1 MTSLLASEFRRFH
14 SRRLVVLLTGLSLLG
29 IAVTGLIVSTA
40 HEFALEGLPE
50 VLMGTSVILISIGWV
65 LGASAIGADWH
76 TGHMTTILTW
86 EPRRGRVMA
95 AKTLASLLS
104 VFALTFV
111 LQALL
116 GAALSVAAEVRGS
129 TAGADAAWLAE
140 TAGVGFRVSL
150 LSAVFAGFGFA
161 LASIGRNSA
170 VALGVGF
177 GYLVIVENLVRGLRP
192 RWMPWLLTENSALF
206 IIDLPGDFP
215 LLGRTTVE
223 AGVYLCAVTAGLLL
237 AATAV
242 FRVRDVN

>member
-1 MTSLLASEFRRFH
+1 MTGVLASEFRRFR
-14 SRRLVVLLTGLSLLG
+14 SRRLAWVLTGLSVLA
-29 IAVTGLIVSTA
+29 IVATGLIVSTTQ
-40 HEFALEGLPE
+40 EFALEGLPE
-50 VLMGTSVILISIGWV
+50 VLMGTSLILISVGWV
-65 LGASAIGADWH
+65 LGASAIGAEWH

-86 EPRRGRVMA
+86 EPRRGRVIG
-95 AKTLASLLS
+95 AKALACLVS
-104 VFALTFV
+104 VFVLTFA
-111 LQALL
+111 LQILL
-116 GAALSVAAEVRGS
+116 GAVLSLAAEVRGS
-129 TAGADAAWLAE
+129 TADIDLAWLTE

-150 LSAVFAGFGFA
+150 LAAVFAGFGFG

-215 LLGRTTVE
+215 LLGRSTVE
-223 AGVYLCAVTAGLLL
+223 AGIYLCAVTAVLLL
-237 AATAV
+237 AAAGL